1 MAAVEVHV
9 KHRGSFWVV
18 GIYRAYKPEWQLY
31 EDSIPTR
38 VDALVTA
45 CGLAQGIA
53 GREGSAISVHADNPE
68 TGVQLLGS
76 GTSKTLEKIVCADG
90 TEYDKRKVYLVKMQ
104 RTVIEEVEF
113 YVEADS
119 VHDILDRDA
128 RATLVAHA
136 DNCEYWDGDTVGVE
150 SVVRVNADVDPG
162 GSGVLRLRK
171 EEK

>member
-31 EDSIPTR
+31 EDSIPTH
-38 VDALVTA
+38 VEALETA
-45 CGLAQGIA
+45 RSLAQRIA

-68 TGVQLLGS
+68 VGVQLIGA
-76 GTSKTLEKIVCADG
+76 GTSKTLEKVVCADG

-104 RTVIEEVEF
+104 RTVVEEVEF

-119 VHDILDRDA
+119 VQDILDKDT

-150 SVVRVNADVDPG
+150 SVVSVTAGVDPG
-162 GSGVLRLRK
+162 GEGVLRLRK